1 MPKCRAHLEASG
13 SQAAFSTE
21 VIDFGDVLQG
31 ESSHHFVILY
41 NLHPNQK
48 LKFKF
53 EQTGLTWAD
62 KIVLEPK
69 QGELKA
75 ASHQNIKMSLIPGT
89 YPVHFEGEIQCT
101 IEWEEP
107 MGQEQGG
114 KQADLKS

>member
-1 MPKCRAHLEASG
+1 
-13 SQAAFSTE
+13 
-21 VIDFGDVLQG
+21 
-31 ESSHHFVILY
+31 
-41 NLHPNQK
+41 
-48 LKFKF
+48 
-53 EQTGLTWAD
+53 
-62 KIVLEPK
+62 VLEPK

-114 KQADLKS
+114 KQADLKSQNTTTHTDENKESLFLRLRKRA